1 MDDLDAGRWAADAL
15 VRLVAAPSPS
25 GREGPAVD
33 EAERLAGELGLP
45 VQRMPVDGC
54 GDNLL
59 IGETG
64 RPSLLLNAHLDT
76 VDAAWDVEAP
86 RLEGDRVHGLGSVDD
101 KGQAVAAL
109 LALHFAGAPAGVAV
123 GLTVDEESEG
133 RGSLAMAAA
142 VRPAAVI
149 VGEGTK
155 LRIADRESGHV
166 EGTLTFT
173 GRSLHGAYARPEGN
187 PIHDLARLIAG
198 LDADPIAPPEI
209 VAAVVRELHGGGA
222 MNVSPA
228 DARAELHARVDPG
241 GDAAVFARE
250 LERRVLAAGG
260 SIEFVE
266 VAEPWSCASSPVAR
280 QLAEALDGA
289 DTILMPAWT
298 DAHNFVEVAGSEAVV
313 FGPGD
318 LLDAHRPGES
328 IAVADIVRA
337 ARAMAQVIERVEVM
351 A

>member
-1 MDDLDAGRWAADAL
+1 MDDTEAGRWAADAL
-15 VRLVAAPSPS
+15 LRLVRAPSPS

-33 EAERLAGELGLP
+33 EAERLAAEFGLP
-45 VQRMPVDGC
+45 VRRMPVEGC
-54 GDNLL
+54 GDNLA
-59 IGETG
+59 IGDAG

-76 VDAAWDVEAP
+76 VDAAWEVEPP

-101 KGQAVAAL
+101 KGQAVASL
-109 LALHFAGAPAGVAV
+109 LALHLAGAPTGVAV

-142 VRPAAVI
+142 LRPAAVI

-155 LRIADRESGHV
+155 LRIAEQESGHV
-166 EGTLTFT
+166 EGTVTFA
-173 GRSLHGAYARPEGN
+173 GRSMHGAYARPEGN
-187 PIHDLARLIAG
+187 PIHDLARVIAG

-209 VAAVVRELHGGGA
+209 VAAVVRELHGGGE

-228 DARAELHARVDPG
+228 DARAELHARIDPG
-241 GDAAVFARE
+241 ADAAAFARE

-260 SIEFVE
+260 SIEFAE
-266 VAEPWSCASSPVAR
+266 VAEPWSCSPSPVGR
-280 QLAEALDGA
+280 LLAEALGGGE
-289 DTILMPAWT
+289 TILMPAWT
-298 DAHNFVEVAGSEAVV
+298 DAHNFVEIAGCDAVV

-337 ARAMAQVIERVEVM
+337 ARAMAEVIERVEVM

>member
-1 MDDLDAGRWAADAL
+1 MDDLEAGRWAAAAL
-15 VRLVAAPSPS
+15 LRLVAAPSPS
-25 GREGPAVD
+25 GREAPAVD
-33 EAERLAGELGLP
+33 EAERLAEELGLP
-45 VQRMPVDGC
+45 VQRMPVEGC

-59 IGETG
+59 IGENQ

-76 VDAAWDVEAP
+76 VDAAWEIEPP
-86 RLEGDRVHGLGSVDD
+86 RLHGDRVHGLGAVDD

-109 LALHFAGAPAGVAV
+109 LALHLAGPRPGVAV

-142 VRPAAVI
+142 VRPATVI

-155 LRIADRESGHV
+155 LRIAEEESGHV
-166 EGTLTFT
+166 EGTITFT

-187 PIHDLARLIAG
+187 PIHDLARVIAA

-209 VAAVVRELHGGGA
+209 VAAVVRELHGGGE
-222 MNVSPA
+222 MNVSPS

-241 GDAAVFARE
+241 GDAAAFARE
-250 LERRVLAAGG
+250 LERRVVAAGG
-260 SIEFVE
+260 SIRFVE
-266 VAEPWSCASSPVAR
+266 VAEPWSCSPSPVGR
-280 QLAEALDGA
+280 LLTEALGDA
-289 DTILMPAWT
+289 ETILMPAWT
-298 DAHNFVEVAGSEAVV
+298 DAHNFVEIARSDAIV

-328 IAVADIVRA
+328 IAVADIVHA